1 MSGKDGACVI
11 YENHVARVDLLK
23 THPAAL
29 IQNIAEDPALYQR
42 YLL

>member
-1 MSGKDGACVI
+1 LPGSI
-11 YENHVARVDLLK
+11 SSRP
-23 THPAAL
+23 HPAAF